1 MQSGP
6 KRKLGKLSIITADV
20 RHARQVQNVFKKE
33 SKGFEGIIHLAGVSR
48 NTWCTEREEECYRLN
63 VEGTELIYQSAMEG
77 ATSDVRSP
85 WFIYAS
91 SIDVYG
97 YQGELGSG
105 RMNAL
110 GRTKWA
116 AEEALRTAFD
126 RSSSSAFGMGGS
138 ERFPP
143 ATVILRH
150 GTTFGSP
157 IEFKDRLLPAIVER
171 AMMEMPLQVMDAD
184 ERIDLMR
191 IEDAMDGFVGAIKWV
206 QRKQAEID
214 AALQREA
221 VVEGSEEEQIAGEE
235 KKRQTGISAIWEE
248 FDVVSGDILTPREL
262 TNVVMAATR
271 SSSPIQDFSLGRE
284 KAGPYRRR
292 TPAVDAKLETELG
305 FKPRIPFETG
315 LAAYIHEQQ
324 AKFVDWSSTYLRDKC
339 PNSRY
344 GDPQAR
350 PHADLRNERLDRL
363 MGCAINMGVNHDGWV
378 YHMKCGEEDGIKCQ
392 ADNIKRNAYN
402 WNQTVFVVVPP
413 AKENISPLANDL
425 LDRRRFAPRGRA
437 TEDKLVVQFQEEL
450 TKKFLG
456 FERQKGGAV
465 NASQPIHF
473 QLFTKTEAQKSE
485 IVTQFEPMVSP
496 KLRVFVLRKS
506 WLTSP
511 GFPRDRFKEMLPTSD
526 LLSPGQTSSWTSS
539 HKRV

>member
-1 MQSGP
+1 MQVGS
-6 KRKLGKLSIITADV
+6 KRRLGKLSIITADV
-20 RHARQVQNVFKKE
+20 RHARQVQNIFKKE
-33 SKGFEGIIHLAGVSR
+33 TKGFEGIIHLAGVSR
-48 NTWCTEREEECYRLN
+48 NTWCTEREEECHRLN
-63 VEGTELIYQSAMEG
+63 VEGTELMYQSAMEG
-77 ATSDVRSP
+77 TTSDVRSP

-116 AEEALRTAFD
+116 AEEALRAAFD
-126 RSSSSAFGMGGS
+126 RSSSMEIEGGS
-138 ERFPP
+138 ARLPP

-150 GTTFGSP
+150 GTTFVSP

-206 QRKQAEID
+206 QRRQAEIE

-221 VVEGSEEEQIAGEE
+221 VSEWSEEEPVAAGEE

-248 FDVVSGDILTPREL
+248 FDIVSGHILTPREL

-292 TPAVDAKLETELG
+292 TPPVDPKLETELG

-324 AKFVDWSSTYLRDKC
+324 AKFVNWSSQYLRDKC
-339 PNSRY
+339 PSSKY
-344 GDPQAR
+344 GDSTVR
-350 PHADLRNERLDRL
+350 PEADLRNERLDRL
-363 MGCAINMGVNHDGWV
+363 MGCSINMGVNHDGWV
-378 YHMKCGEEDGIKCQ
+378 YHMKCGEEDGINCQ

-413 AKENISPLANDL
+413 VKENISPLANDL
-425 LDRRRFAPRGRA
+425 LDRRRFAPRSRA
-437 TEDKLVVQFQEEL
+437 REDKLVVQFQEEL

-473 QLFTKTEAQKSE
+473 KLYNKVEAQKSE
-485 IVTQFEPMVSP
+485 IITQFEPMVSRL
-496 KLRVFVLRKS
+496 LRILAF
-506 WLTSP
+506 
-511 GFPRDRFKEMLPTSD
+511 
-526 LLSPGQTSSWTSS
+526 GQL
-539 HKRV
+539 